1 MSDSEVN
8 GSGQAVGQTE
18 DIKMKKTTLAL
29 VISIF
34 TAGTLFSSLS
44 QAEGPG
50 NGPDRQWQQQGGHDN
65 RGNGG
70 GHDARSDRGG
80 QDRHDARNVRGGPD
94 RHDARNDRGGPDRHD
109 ARNDRGPSPQ
119 FHRVERDHFA
129 WSGHDFRRGH
139 PMPPRFRGDDYRVN
153 DWRDRG
159 LYEPPRGAHWAYVD
173 GNYVLIAAATG
184 IITAILLNGALS
196 Q

>member
-1 MSDSEVN
+1 
-8 GSGQAVGQTE
+8 
-18 DIKMKKTTLAL
+18 MKKTTLAL
-29 VISIF
+29 VISVF
-34 TAGTLFSSLS
+34 TASTLFSSLS
-44 QAEGPG
+44 QADGPG
-50 NGPDRQWQQQGGHDN
+50 NGPDRQWKQGGHDN

-70 GHDARSDRGG
+70 GHDNRGNGGDRNNRGNGGG
-80 QDRHDARNVRGGPD
+80 QDHREARNE
-94 RHDARNDRGGPDRHD
+94 RGGPDRHD
-109 ARNDRGPSPQ
+109 ARNDRGPGPQ
-119 FHRVERDHFA
+119 WHRVERDHFA

-184 IITAILLNGALS
+184 IITAILLNGALG

>member
-1 MSDSEVN
+1 MFDSEVN

-29 VISIF
+29 VISVF
-34 TAGTLFSSLS
+34 TASTLFSSLS
-44 QAEGPG
+44 QADGPG
-50 NGPDRQWQQQGGHDN
+50 NGPDRQWKQGGHDN

-70 GHDARSDRGG
+70 GHDNRGNGGDRNNRGNGGG
-80 QDRHDARNVRGGPD
+80 QDHREARNE
-94 RHDARNDRGGPDRHD
+94 RGGPDRHD
-109 ARNDRGPSPQ
+109 ARNDRGPGPQ
-119 FHRVERDHFA
+119 WHRVERDHFA

-184 IITAILLNGALS
+184 IITAILLNGALG